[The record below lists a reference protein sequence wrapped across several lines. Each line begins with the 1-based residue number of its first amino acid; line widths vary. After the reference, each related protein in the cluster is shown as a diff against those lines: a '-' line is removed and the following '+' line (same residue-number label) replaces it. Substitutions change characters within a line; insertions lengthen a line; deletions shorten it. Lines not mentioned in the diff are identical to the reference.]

1 MTARNDAAHC
11 AEHIIGALTDTG
23 EFTAHPAP
31 GGDWELEWEGKRFR
45 LTVTAIPPQIGE
57 IESKSRRMR

>member
-1 MTARNDAAHC
+1 MTAQNDAAHC

-31 GGDWELEWEGKRFR
+31 EGDWELEWEGKRFR
-45 LTVTAIPPQIGE
+45 LTVTAIPSQIGG
-57 IESKSRRMR
+57 IESASPRMR

>member
-1 MTARNDAAHC
+1 MTAQNDAAHC

-31 GGDWELEWEGKRFR
+31 GVTGNWNGKVNAFGS
-45 LTVTAIPPQIGE
+45 P
-57 IESKSRRMR
+57 